1 MNNATRRPDRRD
13 LAAARYAET
22 ERAERRTRA
31 LERRAERAAGIET
44 TTQQNRRLFGNVGD

>member
-13 LAAARYAET
+13 LAAARFAEV
-22 ERAERRTRA
+22 ERAERRARA

-44 TTQQNRRLFGNVGD
+44 TTQQNRRLFSNVGD